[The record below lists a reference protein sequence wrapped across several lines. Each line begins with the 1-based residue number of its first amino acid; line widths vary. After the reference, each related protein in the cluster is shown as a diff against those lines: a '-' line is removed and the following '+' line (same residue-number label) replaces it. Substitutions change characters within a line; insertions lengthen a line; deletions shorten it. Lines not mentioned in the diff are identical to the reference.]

1 MELFLFLLAAFIW
14 WRTGSLIGRYF
25 NAKTDD
31 LVKRMHAYYFLGPR
45 SHIVCIADG
54 AIRGCLIGL
63 AVVNGELFLAKAI
76 VTQTCV
82 VLAGVTTGTMR
93 YWKELRR
100 G

>member
-1 MELFLFLLAAFIW
+1 
-14 WRTGSLIGRYF
+14 
-25 NAKTDD
+25 
-31 LVKRMHAYYFLGPR
+31 MHAYYFLGPR